1 MMSPVSLI
9 GAESNS
15 RSTILIIPLN
25 KFLIFFLCSIIF
37 CFLIPNE
44 LYAGGKVRGRVFDK
58 DTKDPLPAATVMIKG
73 TRIGAI
79 CDLNGNYIIQNAPSG
94 KYSIVVSYVGYI
106 TKSIQVDIPEG
117 GTVQQNFALE
127 AAGVEG
133 QEIVITA
140 QGKGQVQAIN
150 QQLSSDKIV
159 SIVSEEKIQ
168 QLPDFNAAAAI
179 GRLPGITTL
188 SSSGEAN
195 KIVIRGLDPKY
206 NQITIGGI
214 SLASTGSTQ
223 IGVTSQDIP
232 GSSQRINTDR
242 SVDISMMSPYMLK
255 TIAVY
260 KSLTPDMNA
269 NSIGGT
275 VNMELREAPS
285 ELQADLLFQSGYT
298 DKSGKYGNYRAVASG
313 SGRFFND
320 ALGLYVLGNI
330 EEYDRDADNMNAGY
344 EITSDKIG
352 DNGYLPVRVTNVQLN
367 RHKETR
373 KRYGANLIADYRLP
387 SGSIKLVNMFS
398 RLSSDYRDYRTVFN
412 YTSLTQ
418 DLIFRYQ
425 AGKNNLDLVSN
436 TIDFSYDLG
445 FMSLNLK
452 ASNNYSRNHLPSA
465 PQAEFYQTKGVGS
478 STPNTKPEDLTKFIQ
493 YAGPSSTFLNT
504 LSLFSTDYK
513 ENGQT
518 GKGDFK
524 VPFNFNS
531 IISGYFKVGGE
542 FKYIKHNNAQNTPY
556 ATIGGTSTI
565 QRNITNGILQKYPNL
580 VFNSGINRFPSTSFT
595 SNDDDL
601 LKSFLGD
608 RFGGMIW
615 ACDGSLLTDIINY
628 VANEPQ
634 FSAYNASSTDPGG
647 WFNGYYQTLPN
658 TYQYIERY
666 FGGYLMSELNYGP
679 LMVVGGA
686 RYERD
691 NSIYDAYVLMDG
703 RDVRS
708 QKFFKVTTFPSNEF
722 WLPMV
727 QAKYN
732 AADWVDLRAAYTQT
746 LARPDYHQLSPSY
759 TISYGQGT
767 VRAGNPNLKTAHAY
781 NYDLMVTIHTNEIG
795 LFSISGF
802 YKEIKDFT
810 YSTQYPLFDVAP
822 EGIATTNSFNIGGT
836 KPVKGATLYTYMNS
850 PYLAY
855 VRGVEMDLQT
865 RFWYLPS
872 PFDGIVLNF
881 NYTRISSKATYPWRN
896 ARTYIIGPRQ
906 TITTVF
912 DSTRS
917 GRLINQPDH
926 ILNASFGYDFK
937 DFSFRVSFLFQG
949 NAVSYVG
956 NFPEQDGFTKDYFR
970 IDATVRQKLPWFG
983 IELFFDLANLNSANN
998 KSAQKSI
1005 EGFTNEQNYGL
1016 TANLGIRCRLS
1027 N

>member
-1 MMSPVSLI
+1 M
-9 GAESNS
+9 
-15 RSTILIIPLN
+15 
-25 KFLIFFLCSIIF
+25 
-37 CFLIPNE
+37 
-44 LYAGGKVRGRVFDK
+44 
-58 DTKDPLPAATVMIKG
+58 
-73 TRIGAI
+73 
-79 CDLNGNYIIQNAPSG
+79 
-94 KYSIVVSYVGYI
+94 
-106 TKSIQVDIPEG
+106 
-117 GTVQQNFALE
+117 
-127 AAGVEG
+127 
-133 QEIVITA
+133 
-140 QGKGQVQAIN
+140 
-150 QQLSSDKIV
+150 
-159 SIVSEEKIQ
+159 
-168 QLPDFNAAAAI
+168 
-179 GRLPGITTL
+179 
-188 SSSGEAN
+188 
-195 KIVIRGLDPKY
+195 
-206 NQITIGGI
+206 
-214 SLASTGSTQ
+214 
-223 IGVTSQDIP
+223 
-232 GSSQRINTDR
+232 
-242 SVDISMMSPYMLK
+242 
-255 TIAVY
+255 
-260 KSLTPDMNA
+260 
-269 NSIGGT
+269 
-275 VNMELREAPS
+275 
-285 ELQADLLFQSGYT
+285 
-298 DKSGKYGNYRAVASG
+298 
-313 SGRFFND
+313 
-320 ALGLYVLGNI
+320 
-330 EEYDRDADNMNAGY
+330 
-344 EITSDKIG
+344 
-352 DNGYLPVRVTNVQLN
+352 
-367 RHKETR
+367 
-373 KRYGANLIADYRLP
+373 
-387 SGSIKLVNMFS
+387 
-398 RLSSDYRDYRTVFN
+398 
-412 YTSLTQ
+412 
-418 DLIFRYQ
+418 IFRYQ

-615 ACDGSLLTDIINY
+615 ACDGSLLTEIINY

-746 LARPDYHQLSPSY
+746 LARPDYH
-759 TISYGQGT
+759 
-767 VRAGNPNLKTAHAY
+767 
-781 NYDLMVTIHTNEIG
+781 
-795 LFSISGF
+795 
-802 YKEIKDFT
+802 
-810 YSTQYPLFDVAP
+810 
-822 EGIATTNSFNIGGT
+822 
-836 KPVKGATLYTYMNS
+836 
-850 PYLAY
+850 
-855 VRGVEMDLQT
+855 
-865 RFWYLPS
+865 
-872 PFDGIVLNF
+872 
-881 NYTRISSKATYPWRN
+881 
-896 ARTYIIGPRQ
+896 
-906 TITTVF
+906 
-912 DSTRS
+912 
-917 GRLINQPDH
+917 
-926 ILNASFGYDFK
+926 
-937 DFSFRVSFLFQG
+937 
-949 NAVSYVG
+949 
-956 NFPEQDGFTKDYFR
+956 
-970 IDATVRQKLPWFG
+970 
-983 IELFFDLANLNSANN
+983 
-998 KSAQKSI
+998 
-1005 EGFTNEQNYGL
+1005 
-1016 TANLGIRCRLS
+1016 
-1027 N
+1027 